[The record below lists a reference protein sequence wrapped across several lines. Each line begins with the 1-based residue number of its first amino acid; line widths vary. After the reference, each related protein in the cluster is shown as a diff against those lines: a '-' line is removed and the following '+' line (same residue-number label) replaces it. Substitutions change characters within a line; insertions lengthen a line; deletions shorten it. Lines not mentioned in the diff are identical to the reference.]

1 MLVRLFVLTAYRTK
15 STAKPPCRQDSILV
29 LFKESLVSLEDLKV
43 TKIDRLIFGV
53 LRGLAVN
60 KIRLSKGN
68 PNMNTPSNLKYT
80 KSDEWFDPASGAMG
94 LSDYAQSQLSDIVFV
109 EILVEAGETVDAGTA
124 IASVE
129 SVKASA
135 EIYAAAGGK
144 VTAVNKGLSEK
155 PETLNSD
162 PFGAGWMVKVEDGF
176 PADDIMDAAAYE
188 KYCAERTH

>member
-1 MLVRLFVLTAYRTK
+1 
-15 STAKPPCRQDSILV
+15 
-29 LFKESLVSLEDLKV
+29 
-43 TKIDRLIFGV
+43 
-53 LRGLAVN
+53 
-60 KIRLSKGN
+60 
-68 PNMNTPSNLKYT
+68 MNTPSNLKYT

-94 LSDYAQSQLSDIVFV
+94 ITDYAQSQLSDIVFV
-109 EILVEAGETVDAGTA
+109 EILVDAGDTVEVGKA

-135 EIYAAAGGK
+135 EIYASAAGK

-162 PFGAGWMVKVEDGF
+162 PYGAAWMIKVEGGKTGD
-176 PADDIMDAAAYE
+176 AMDAAAYE